1 MQPETPNE
9 PASPLPNLGLSQA
22 LLLEDDKEKSEL
34 DKIIE
39 MILDDRNIAHN
50 TELSTNEIK
59 AFSTLRAIVKK
70 HPELVMLRN
79 YLVERM
85 VLSVSKSRKGRQEL
99 IRILN
104 RQMQMDAGQM
114 PMGGGMG
121 SMPNQRRRWFR

>member
-1 MQPETPNE
+1 MAPEEAPPNPE
-9 PASPLPNLGLSQA
+9 PLPKLGLSEA
-22 LLLEDDKEKSEL
+22 LLIEDDKEKTEL

-50 TELSTNEIK
+50 TELSPNEIK

-70 HPELVMLRN
+70 HPELIMLRN

-104 RQMQMDAGQM
+104 RQMGQDAMAGGGM
-114 PMGGGMG
+114 PMG
-121 SMPNQRRRWFR
+121 MPPQQRRRWFR